1 MSATGITKKYNIN
14 KTSPF
19 EEFQI
24 DNNKF
29 MNSPSY
35 IKLLKGATNI
45 TNLSSICIKNLR
57 EEQYTN
63 NKDFCN
69 SAVTLTDETQMHKDK
84 TMKYM
89 FNDDQDGNK
98 QIGLVIEFGGVTP
111 DLYVVYNFEIGWLTN
126 GDTKNSFTE
135 WLKTKSENAQ
145 ICIISPDI
153 KGWGK
158 SKLINGLKL
167 LSEKLEQLENITLN
181 TGDIVLE
188 INDEAIV
195 SDRKTKILIKKT
207 KSIPKVVGVSGVS
220 TTIEQLIKLVE
231 ANQETI
237 NQLQLATKN
246 TMEQLAALKAANQ
259 STTLL
264 F

>member
-1 MSATGITKKYNIN
+1 MSATVTTKKYNTN
-14 KTSPF
+14 KQSPF

-35 IKLLKGATNI
+35 LKLLKGATNI
-45 TNLSSICIKNLR
+45 TNLSSICITNLR
-57 EEQYTN
+57 EEQYNN
-63 NKDFCN
+63 NKEFCN
-69 SAVTLTDETQMHKDK
+69 GIVTLTDETQMHKEK
-84 TMKYM
+84 TMEYM
-89 FNDDQDGNK
+89 FNEDGGNK

-158 SKLINGLKL
+158 SKLINGLKC
-167 LSEKLEQLENITLN
+167 LSEKLEQLEDITLK

-188 INDEAIV
+188 INDEATV
-195 SDRKTKILIKKT
+195 TDRKAKILIKKT
-207 KSIPKVVGVSGVS
+207 KSVPKVVGDSGVS
-220 TTIEQLIKLVE
+220 TTIEQLIKLVQ

-237 NQLQLATKN
+237 NQLQLATKH
-246 TMEQLAALKAANQ
+246 TMEQLAALKAANKD
-259 STTLL
+259 
-264 F
+264 